1 MPQATILGK
10 LFESEA
16 KVRLMRLFLM
26 NPGEIFDARIIAKR
40 AQMQPRAFAHDLK
53 KLLNV
58 GYIKRGTRVVTLAE
72 VRSGKLKRRRVV
84 GFGLARDFMYLNEI
98 AQLLASD
105 APRAREKLVSSMKG
119 AGKINLVVIAGRLMN
134 EETRT
139 VDVFIV
145 GDSLKKA
152 KIERALK
159 TMESAT
165 GKELV
170 YAFMATKEFQ
180 YRYGLYDRFLKELF
194 DNPHEIILNK
204 LGIG

>member
-1 MPQATILGK
+1 M
-10 LFESEA
+10 
-16 KVRLMRLFLM
+16 
-26 NPGEIFDARIIAKR
+26 
-40 AQMQPRAFAHDLK
+40 
-53 KLLNV
+53 
-58 GYIKRGTRVVTLAE
+58 
-72 VRSGKLKRRRVV
+72 
-84 GFGLARDFMYLNEI
+84 GFGLVRDFMYLNEI

-119 AGKINLVVIAGRLMN
+119 AGKVNMIVIAGRLMN

-145 GDSLKKA
+145 GDSLKKT

-159 TMESAT
+159 AMESAT

-170 YAFMATKEFQ
+170 YALMATKEFQ